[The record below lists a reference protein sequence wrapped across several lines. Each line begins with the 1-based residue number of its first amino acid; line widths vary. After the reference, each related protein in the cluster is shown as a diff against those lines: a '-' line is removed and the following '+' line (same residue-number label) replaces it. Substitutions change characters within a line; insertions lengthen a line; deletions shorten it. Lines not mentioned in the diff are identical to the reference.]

1 MPKRLLIYLMLI
13 VLTIGGVNIYAQQ
26 TTTTNGYSAQNNKIY
41 VNNKEIQLN
50 GISWSGSE
58 ELDTLAPHGLWKRNY
73 KDVISQIKAIGF
85 NAVRYP
91 YCPATL
97 QNLPVNGVNYTAN
110 PNLKGL
116 KSLEVMDIILEEF
129 KNQQIYILIDHH
141 RPDCKKISELWYT
154 DTYSENDWI
163 TDLTFLATHYKNN
176 PYFIGLDIKN
186 EPHGAATW
194 GNKNPA
200 TDFNTAAQR
209 ASKAIQDVNPNILTF
224 VEGIGNNDSCDA
236 PLEKWWGGNFSPM
249 NCVPF
254 NYTGLLPNKIVFSP
268 HVYGP
273 DVYNQ
278 EYFTGV
284 LKTKMSPIWESHFG
298 FLTKNGATVVPGEFG
313 GFYKPG
319 TKDKEWQDAI
329 IDYFIDKKICNTFY
343 WVLNSN
349 SDDTGGI
356 LTDDWITVNM
366 DKVNNLK
373 RLYKAC
379 NPQYNPPAYKQLSKA
394 IDKNKLNA
402 KFVVSDSG
410 NWGYC
415 GEVHMTNSNLVDA
428 RVWRVGFDAGIKPK
442 DIWSGNL
449 LRTKISKKWYM
460 LPNQKWNTTLEPYAE
475 QTMGFCTSTPLTA
488 DSTVKNLKFETY

>member
-1 MPKRLLIYLMLI
+1 MPKRLLIYLLLV
-13 VLTIGGVNIYAQQ
+13 VLTIGSINIYAQQ
-26 TTTTNGYSAQNNKIY
+26 NNKINDYSAQNNKIY

-73 KDVISQIKAIGF
+73 KDMITQIKAIGF

-91 YCPATL
+91 YCPSTL
-97 QNLPVNGVNYTAN
+97 QNLPVNGINYTAN

-154 DTYSENDWI
+154 DKYSEKNWLS
-163 TDLTFLATHYKNN
+163 DLTFLATHYKDN

-194 GNKNPA
+194 GNKNPL
-200 TDFNTAAQR
+200 TDFNAAAQR
-209 ASKAIQDVNPNILTF
+209 AAKAIYDTNPNILTF
-224 VEGIGNNDSCDA
+224 IEGIGNNDTCDA

-249 NCVPF
+249 TCVPL
-254 NYTGLLPNKIVFSP
+254 NYTGFDKNKIVYSP

-278 EYFTGV
+278 DYLTGN
-284 LKTKMSPIWESHFG
+284 LKTKMPPIWESHFG
-298 FLTKNGATVVPGEFG
+298 FLTKTGTTVVPGEFG
-313 GFYKPG
+313 GFYKSG
-319 TKDKEWQDAI
+319 SKDREWQDAI

-343 WVLNSN
+343 WVLNAN

-356 LTDDWITVNM
+356 LADDWITVNE
-366 DKVNNLK
+366 DKVRNLK

-379 NPQYNPPAYKQLSKA
+379 NQFYNPPIYKQLSKT
-394 IDKNKLNA
+394 IDRSKLA
-402 KFVVSDSG
+402 ARFVVSDSG
-410 NWGYC
+410 DWGYC
-415 GEVHMTNSNLVDA
+415 GDIFMSNFNLVDA
-428 RVWRVGFDAGIKPK
+428 RVLRVSFDAKVKPTE
-442 DIWSGNL
+442 IWSGTIQ
-449 LRTKISKKWYM
+449 RTKLSRKWYM
-460 LPNQKWNTTLEPYAE
+460 SPNQKWNTIIEPYSE
-475 QTMGFCTSTPLTA
+475 QSMGFCSNTPITPDTL
-488 DSTVKNLKFETY
+488 VNNLKIEIN